1 MTTNDAT
8 YYARRGRLRDA
19 SKGAT
24 VTIPDGWEPPADAEP
39 EEQQLVPGDRFTND
53 GSGDG
58 VPWTL
63 DDAARARLGFGS
75 RYWGVD
81 RLARLGLDV
90 DPADDD
96 QDDTTTATGED
107 QTAIIAA
114 LDALPVGSTLTFDEP
129 RDFTPG
135 ADRAGIHNRFRIT
148 GLTRREDEW
157 DAPGVHTEIPDW
169 TANVTLHSRHLPGLG
184 VTAADFPGGIT
195 VDDDSPFLRRTGRNG
210 GETPPRIT
218 YNHVHVGNLGTSKVW
233 VGHAGS
239 TPPADGDLEAAGF
252 KPLGWIDADGIAVDP
267 APASDDPECCGCEE
281 CGKLCP
287 GCSVHLSTDET
298 DDDGKALRY
307 CACPA
312 CNPDADDDEY
322 HLDDYQRER
331 VAALHEALMILEV
344 RRSPET
350 TDKARSFGDV
360 FAPTGRPMVKPTD
373 LINVAAF
380 IADGTIPGG
389 GQA

>member
-1 MTTNDAT
+1 MNTTDNT
-8 YYARRGRLRDA
+8 RYLRLRDA

-39 EEQQLVPGDRFTND
+39 HQRQLAPGDRFTND
-53 GSGDG
+53 GNDYG
-58 VPWTL
+58 VPWQL
-63 DDAARARLGFGS
+63 DDAADARIGRVS
-75 RYWGVD
+75 RHWD
-81 RLARLGLDV
+81 AWTLARLGLDV

-135 ADRAGIHNRFRIT
+135 AYRAGIHSSFRIT

-169 TANVTLHSRHLPGLG
+169 TANFTLRSSHLPGLG
-184 VTAADFPGGIT
+184 VTADDFDTPDAG
-195 VDDDSPFLRRTGRNG
+195 DDDPAPVARRGRCRCPFCTAIRDSA
-210 GETPPRIT
+210 PRG
-218 YNHVHVGNLGTSKVW
+218 VDWSKLSV
-233 VGHAGS
+233 
-239 TPPADGDLEAAGF
+239 TPPA
-252 KPLGWIDADGIAVDP
+252 VP
-267 APASDDPECCGCEE
+267 A
-281 CGKLCP
+281 L
-287 GCSVHLSTDET
+287 DE
-298 DDDGKALRY
+298 
-307 CACPA
+307 
-312 CNPDADDDEY
+312 
-322 HLDDYQRER
+322 YQRER
-331 VAALHEALMILEV
+331 VVALDEALRILEA
-344 RRSPET
+344 RRAPET
-350 TDKARSFGDV
+350 ADKARSFGDV